1 MAGPWTGGRDRQH
14 RDNQVILC
22 LTCLRA
28 RELTL
33 RIERTLKKVGGSVM
47 VPIPAEI
54 LRELRWEP
62 GLKVTVDSEGGGI
75 RVEPAVKRPSPEV
88 MEFVARFFG
97 EYDEAMRELADR

>member
-22 LTCLRA
+22 LTYLRA
-28 RELTL
+28 REMTL

-62 GLKVTVDSEGGGI
+62 GLRVSVDSEGEGV
-75 RVEPAVKRPSPEV
+75 RVEPVAERPPDDIA
-88 MEFVARFFG
+88 EFVARFTKK
-97 EYDEAMRELADR
+97 YDQALKNLSER